1 MIDLKK
7 RENVYPRRQD
17 YKLKSNKTID
27 KKIVINSIIRY
38 VNNFVGEEAE
48 KSRKDFGKLFGIDT
62 ANKDIPNVQI
72 LVHDMIHNHHDKNII
87 LVNRCDKY
95 TISYF
100 NNKSENL
107 FYFFDTKEFKNSYNL
122 IQTATYLECNSG
134 NFSDK
139 DAEHLFNEKLSKYF
153 YENHIFC
160 LTLDEFIKEF
170 SPPQY
175 YEKNKLWSM
184 YLDKKE
190 YVAEEASNDEEIK
203 RSPMELHK
211 VNGYWR
217 NQPYGSRK
225 NPRYEKIWV
234 DDFARGGKKVKMA
247 A

>member
-1 MIDLKK
+1 MNNTSKVFKEEINVGDSKKFVTVKEAAVELQLKVGQIKHLITQELIDHKLENGTRLVDVNSIDELVMIDLKK
-7 RENVYPRRQD
+7 GENVYPRRQD

-72 LVHDMIHNHHDKNII
+72 LVHDMIHNHHDKNIT

-122 IQTATYLECNSG
+122 IQ
-134 NFSDK
+134 
-139 DAEHLFNEKLSKYF
+139 
-153 YENHIFC
+153 
-160 LTLDEFIKEF
+160 
-170 SPPQY
+170 
-175 YEKNKLWSM
+175 
-184 YLDKKE
+184 
-190 YVAEEASNDEEIK
+190 
-203 RSPMELHK
+203 
-211 VNGYWR
+211 VNIIR
-217 NQPYGSRK
+217 
-225 NPRYEKIWV
+225 
-234 DDFARGGKKVKMA
+234 M
-247 A
+247 